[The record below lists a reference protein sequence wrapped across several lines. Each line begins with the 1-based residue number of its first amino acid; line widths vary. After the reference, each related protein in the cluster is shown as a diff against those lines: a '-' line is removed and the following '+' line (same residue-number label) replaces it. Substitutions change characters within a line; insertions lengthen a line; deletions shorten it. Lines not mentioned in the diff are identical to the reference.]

1 MPVHDW
7 SIHPYDDDTGP
18 ATAFDV
24 TPPPAPTMS
33 SFAEAPAGD
42 AAKGTRAIDE
52 TPRDIERS
60 RDRAGCAGCVRGVGE
75 RLTTRALVRHRDRDH
90 RR

>member
-1 MPVHDW
+1 MSVHDW

-42 AAKGTRAIDE
+42 AAKGTRA
-52 TPRDIERS
+52 TRRHAPS
-60 RDRAGCAGCVRGVGE
+60 SDRATALDALDACA
-75 RLTTRALVRHRDRDH
+75 ALESD
-90 RR
+90 